1 MYDVKSARAED
12 FINDEEILDT
22 LNYSAKHKSDAP
34 LIKSILEKAALCKGI
49 SHREAA
55 VLLDCDIP
63 QLNDEI
69 KALAKKSSCVF
80 TETELFF
87 LRRFIF
93 LIIALTRALT
103 ALIMFTTN
111 T

>member
-49 SHREAA
+49 SHRR
-55 VLLDCDIP
+55 L
-63 QLNDEI
+63 
-69 KALAKKSSCVF
+69 
-80 TETELFF
+80 LFF
-87 LRRFIF
+87 WTAIF
-93 LIIALTRALT
+93 PS
-103 ALIMFTTN
+103 
-111 T
+111 

>member
-22 LNYSAKHKSDAP
+22 LNYSAKH
-34 LIKSILEKAALCKGI
+34 
-49 SHREAA
+49 
-55 VLLDCDIP
+55 
-63 QLNDEI
+63 
-69 KALAKKSSCVF
+69 KSSCVF